1 MTNRADI
8 TFINIENNIETIK
21 IIINKDL
28 HRVYPI
34 YEGDKDKLLGIITL
48 KDLYLGIQQNNFSI
62 RDFIK
67 PAQYLDESTSAYKA
81 LEVFKNSKIH
91 YALVTNEYG
100 LVLGL
105 ITLDD
110 ILKALVGDF
119 SDFYTEDFS
128 IVEREDGSWIVD
140 AQFPLIEFVAKLQ
153 LDNLPKIENVNTVG
167 GLVLKQLN
175 HIPKSGEK
183 VVIANIEI
191 EVIDLDGIAI
201 DKVIVKKIN

>member
-1 MTNRADI
+1 
-8 TFINIENNIETIK
+8 
-21 IIINKDL
+21 INKDL